1 MHSKMG
7 SNVRL
12 YLYLHSPEV
21 MLKVSLPLCTKK
33 KLFQQHSLDC
43 KAACAHIHPD
53 MVGPAAAEASGG
65 VAAIPFH
72 ALLSSGTQ
80 TRLQFTDQTAP
91 GIKDPEG
98 HQGGRFQKEI
108 DAGARIKGIGE
119 NAT

>member
-1 MHSKMG
+1 
-7 SNVRL
+7 
-12 YLYLHSPEV
+12 
-21 MLKVSLPLCTKK
+21 
-33 KLFQQHSLDC
+33 
-43 KAACAHIHPD
+43 

-80 TRLQFTDQTAP
+80 TRLQFTDQPTP